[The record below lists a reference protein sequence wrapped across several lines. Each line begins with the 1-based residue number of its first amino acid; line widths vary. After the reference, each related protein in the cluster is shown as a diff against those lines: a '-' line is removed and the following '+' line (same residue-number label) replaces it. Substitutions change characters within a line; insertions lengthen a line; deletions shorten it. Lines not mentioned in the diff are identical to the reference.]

1 MHLSQRRVLQRW
13 LASLQR
19 GHQASDKRCSRPPT
33 PTPADMVNIKLSYFN
48 IQGPAEPVRLALVLA
63 GIAFEDNRLDR
74 DGMLTMREAGA
85 LTPKGCA
92 GHQVPLLEVDG
103 VPLLQSNAQ
112 AQYCAKLAGI
122 YPSDPWLAAKCDECT
137 QFIQQDIRERL
148 IAPSMRA
155 PDEETKVTM
164 RKELHETKLPEKFAM
179 LDAMLAETG
188 YLVGGELSIADIHL
202 YGAPTCS
209 RAIRRMLTMPRP
221 THTGGVSPDCLPA
234 FTRRRA
240 DWLSPPQCCATGS
253 AWARSTASARR

>member
-1 MHLSQRRVLQRW
+1 
-13 LASLQR
+13 
-19 GHQASDKRCSRPPT
+19 
-33 PTPADMVNIKLSYFN
+33 MVNIKLSYFN

-74 DGMLTMREAGA
+74 DGMVAMRDAGA

-103 VPLLQSNAQ
+103 KPLLQSNAQ

-155 PDEETKVTM
+155 PDEDTKVAL

-202 YGAPTCS
+202 YVLCNWIGMGTLDGIGKEVITQFAHVAALVKKLNEHEKIKAWNAKNNPK
-209 RAIRRMLTMPRP
+209 
-221 THTGGVSPDCLPA
+221 LP
-234 FTRRRA
+234 
-240 DWLSPPQCCATGS
+240 WL
-253 AWARSTASARR
+253 